1 MSNLRVPKELYT
13 ERSHL
18 YGAMKIVASNFD
30 GMSCSVE
37 EIIRLL
43 PQNLKETPAFKD
55 VLTGKWRYDFGDPY
69 SIENGKEQLFGTD
82 QCPLVEW
89 LYRCVY
95 EMQMVL
101 RDAQLLEY
109 LKRLGDTSK
118 HLEALVECSPL
129 LLIKKPAKIK
139 YEVGGYGQGNKT
151 IDFFIEH
158 PSGISIL
165 IDVKCR
171 IKELI
176 NKLPDSGRPDPEGL
190 FKSLPEKFN
199 TQSPD
204 MCLQGGWIHSS
215 LKFHRTELHSE
226 FDNINASKLHFV
238 ILALW
243 DKQAYILK
251 RNSKI
256 VEDLNSVFNFPS
268 DDSIVIDE

>member
-1 MSNLRVPKELYT
+1 MSDLRVPKEFYT

-18 YGAMKIVASNFD
+18 FGAMKRVASNIN
-30 GMSCSVE
+30 GKSCSVE

-43 PQNLKETPAFKD
+43 PRNLKETPAFRD
-55 VLTGKWRYDFGDPY
+55 ALTGKWRYDFGDPY
-69 SIENGKEQLFGTD
+69 SIEDGKEELFGTD

-89 LYRCVY
+89 LYRCLS
-95 EMQMVL
+95 EMQRVL
-101 RDAQLLEY
+101 TDTQLLEY

-129 LLIKKPAKIK
+129 LLIKKPAKIE
-139 YEVGGYGQGNKT
+139 YEVRGYGQGNKT

-158 PSGISIL
+158 PSGISVL

-176 NKLPDSGRPDPEGL
+176 NKLPEAGRPDPEGL

-199 TQSPD
+199 SQNSD

-215 LKFHRTELHSE
+215 LKFHGKELHAE
-226 FDNINASKLHFV
+226 FDNTNASKLHFI

-251 RNSKI
+251 RNSKM
-256 VEDLNSVFNFPS
+256 VEDLNTVFKFPS
-268 DDSIVIDE
+268 DDSIVING

>member
-1 MSNLRVPKELYT
+1 MNNLRVPRELYT
-13 ERSHL
+13 ETSHL
-18 YGAMKIVASNFD
+18 YGAMKIVASKLD
-30 GMSCSVE
+30 GITCSVK

-43 PQNLKETPAFKD
+43 PKNLKETPAFKD
-55 VLTGKWRYDFGDPY
+55 ALTGKWRYDFGDPY
-69 SIENGKEQLFGTD
+69 SIEDGKEQLFGTD

-89 LYRCVY
+89 LYRCIY

-101 RDAQLLEY
+101 TDSQLLEY

-129 LLIKKPAKIK
+129 FLIKKPAKIK
-139 YEVGGYGQGNKT
+139 YEVCGYGQGNKQ

-176 NKLPDSGRPDPEGL
+176 NKLPDSGRPDPSGL
-190 FKSLPEKFN
+190 FKSLPEKYIDK
-199 TQSPD
+199 SPD
-204 MCLQGGWIHSS
+204 ECLQGGWIHSS
-215 LKFHRTELHSE
+215 LKFYRTELQSE
-226 FDNINASKLHFV
+226 FNDTDANKLHFV

-243 DKQAYILK
+243 DKTAYILK
-251 RNSKI
+251 RSSRI
-256 VEDLNSVFNFPS
+256 VENLNSVFKFPS

>member
-1 MSNLRVPKELYT
+1 M
-13 ERSHL
+13 
-18 YGAMKIVASNFD
+18 VASNFD
-30 GMSCSVE
+30 RMDCSIE

-55 VLTGKWRYDFGDPY
+55 ALSGKWRYDFGDPY
-69 SIENGKEQLFGTD
+69 LIENGKEQLFGTD

-95 EMQMVL
+95 EMHMIL
-101 RDAQLLEY
+101 TDAQLLEY

-139 YEVGGYGQGNKT
+139 YEVVGYGQGNKT

-176 NKLPDSGRPDPEGL
+176 NKLPEAGRPDPEGL

-204 MCLQGGWIHSS
+204 KYLQGGWIHSS
-215 LKFHRTELHSE
+215 LKFHRTELYSE
-226 FDNINASKLHFV
+226 FDNTDANKLHFV

-268 DDSIVIDE
+268 DDSIVINE